1 MSDRL
6 HCPGCGI
13 PTIEGGVDTTEEELY
28 CNRCV
33 EELERNMSTN
43 KPVGGAQFTPGPWVA
58 IKGDTFNPERPW
70 GVSKYLSREAHIEI
84 DGDDKEYPCRT
95 EVIAELTETENPQ
108 EVEHTAYLIAAAPA
122 MYEALVETMRV
133 LRSLRDSKEEWYT
146 LVTPELLNV
155 WDRNKQAIS
164 QAEGR
169 HHE

>member
-1 MSDRL
+1 MT
-6 HCPGCGI
+6 H
-13 PTIEGGVDTTEEELY
+13 TT
-28 CNRCV
+28 
-33 EELERNMSTN
+33 
-43 KPVGGAQFTPGPWVA
+43 KHTPGPWIA

-122 MYEALVETMRV
+122 MYAAMGDLISLFDMRLPNGLALNQVLPKEVWERV
-133 LRSLRDSKEEWYT
+133 STVVSMA
-146 LVTPELLNV
+146 
-155 WDRNKQAIS
+155 KQVKA

-169 HHE
+169 ER